1 MTIKQRPFTKFQKS
15 SKGVASR
22 YNKTIVSVI
31 FKSINQLLN
40 NKEKL
45 SLTVETIYPF
55 VENQLKENHI
65 AVLKNDLID
74 IIIEILNFF
83 IEEGDVDIYDSFFD
97 DIDAELKKALWPSVS
112 RLNDPEIL
120 NLLIDEIFNEL
131 DSTIEYTAQD
141 LADRLSLNEVFNQLS
156 YIELVDISE
165 KALMKLE
172 NMNFLVE

>member
-1 MTIKQRPFTKFQKS
+1 MAIKQRAFTRFLNAS
-15 SKGVASR
+15 EGIASR
-22 YNKTIVSVI
+22 YNKKIVSVI
-31 FKSINQLLN
+31 FKSINELLN

-45 SLTVETIYPF
+45 SLTVEAIYPF
-55 VENQLKENHI
+55 VEEQLNEKHI

-112 RLNDPEIL
+112 RLNDPGIL
-120 NLLIDEIFNEL
+120 NLLVDEIFNEL
-131 DSTIEYTAQD
+131 DSAIEYTAED
-141 LADRLSLNEVFNQLS
+141 LAVRLSQNEAFNQLS
-156 YIELVDISE
+156 FNELVEISE